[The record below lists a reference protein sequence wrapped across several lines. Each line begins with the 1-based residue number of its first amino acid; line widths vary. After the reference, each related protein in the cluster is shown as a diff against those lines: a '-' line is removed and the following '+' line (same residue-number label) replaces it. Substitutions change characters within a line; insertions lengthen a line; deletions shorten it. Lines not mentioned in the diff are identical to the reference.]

1 MTDRLTEIEY
11 ISLNLPE
18 LAELGLSSAWLC
30 WYTDSIDNSFVVDF
44 VPGRSRVAICSGGS
58 GHGFKFL
65 PILGREVVKILEGK
79 GDQTVYGRMWK
90 WRTSTV
96 GKRNGLEE
104 GEEGPR
110 VLEKQEMASWEDWD
124 LSAF

>member
-1 MTDRLTEIEY
+1 M
-11 ISLNLPE
+11 NLPE
-18 LAELGLSSAWLC
+18 LAELGISSTRLC

-44 VPGRSRVAICSGGS
+44 VPGRPRVAVCSGGS

-79 GDQTVYGRMWK
+79 GSEMVYGRMWK
-90 WRTSTV
+90 WRSSNV
-96 GKRNGLEE
+96 EKRNGLEE

-110 VLEKQEMASWEDWD
+110 VLGKQRMASQEDW
-124 LSAF
+124 AF